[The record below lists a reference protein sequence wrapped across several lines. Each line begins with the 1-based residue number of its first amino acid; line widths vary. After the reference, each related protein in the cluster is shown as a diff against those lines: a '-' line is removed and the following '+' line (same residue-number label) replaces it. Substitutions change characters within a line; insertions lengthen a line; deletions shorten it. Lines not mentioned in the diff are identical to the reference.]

1 MVAAASIFWGEKVVL
16 AEPKALSDSIP
27 AHHAQVLDY
36 LNAYQLEVA
45 QLLNFSAPRLTYN
58 RFVGSPRPT

>member
-1 MVAAASIFWGEKVVL
+1 ML